1 MSPSINVARLL
12 NIGEL
17 SAQARWGAPDPAT
30 ERGSD
35 DVLPGRHSLLLPA
48 LVEFGFGYSLV
59 PFLRT
64 E

>member
-17 SAQARWGAPDPAT
+17 SAQAGWGAPDPAT

-48 LVEFGFGYSLV
+48 
-59 PFLRT
+59 
-64 E
+64 